1 MNKQFGKKILA
12 VLAAAAIPFTTMI
25 SSAPLVA
32 NAASNDVTFDTTTSS
47 VVSSGTY
54 GSTTINGRNIT
65 KDSGGY
71 LDYKYT
77 GNIFT
82 AKSSLYDYLSDNEIN
97 GIERYSTAAGYAD
110 PYVQLNR
117 AISEYNISVASPS
130 SENLTVR
137 YKPAKE
143 KEGRYIN
150 RYYVSVYLYQDGT
163 GNNNGWPGKNMTYDA
178 ANEEFVY
185 TIKYSDIGFS
195 PNRFIIQYTSKDDN
209 NKDKTEETGILS
221 AALSKGKAYRYED
234 NGTLSEI
241 GNADTIYNK
250 GSNYDVPLY
259 FGCFYLDD
267 DPNDEQAGDYAGHY
281 EGYKKSDGTY
291 KGRAH
296 NNYYQN
302 FYWQA
307 NLSLRRDERIAESDV
322 KNRVNFDAS
331 VQGLVDNV
339 LTNNTIT
346 QNGKTLPYFSDEWA
360 DSHSNLVKYW
370 HNIAF
375 PFYEIEVDANKVYG
389 DGGTGKAKYYQFNSK
404 EGKKYSLYFQA
415 DDANKTG
422 TYKETKT
429 EIVSQ
434 PTTTDSNGT
443 ISYLPFN
450 DKNEYEKNALGFGMN
465 FEMDFQIR
473 ADGKVDTYDRN
484 TGKPTGKSVNAT
496 FEFMGDDDVWV
507 FIDDKLVLD
516 LGGDHKDTTGI
527 IDFAEKK
534 AYANDAITLGDGK
547 GMDDL
552 SGNLSSQ
559 KIVNLKDV
567 MTPDTFIGDEY
578 NEEKVHTLKMFYM
591 ERGMYE
597 SDLLVRFNF
606 SAINNNNLK
615 IREITE
621 FKDINPGLI
630 DLTKQAA
637 DYDVFN
643 YTVSNEGTAKEDVGD
658 SGIFTPNYNYYQRQ
672 NEANTEL
679 TANLTGTPL
688 VYDTIIFSD
697 ILLDTSKTLSGGKTW
712 DEDCLL
718 GAWIW
723 KEGGA
728 EGQLYFGEETS
739 SHLYQFSD
747 FPSNSNKA
755 VFFGLDKNVGYDTST
770 WPSFYNRTNEIT
782 LEKGYTYKINDW
794 DNSVSKGSKVADE
807 QVIHYNATNNF
818 IPTSTTEKNPV
829 ANTDYVWTD
838 KFAVK
843 TEGNLPDG
851 MAGTTNGSGS
861 FNLMY
866 GTDENESSGLFKS
879 QFKKATETE
888 KSIMYVDQN
897 DILQTVKRDGNVEN
911 FSTTRSRKVSEYYDT
926 TVRIADKNDNEIV
939 NELTSN
945 TKTKYN
951 YANTS
956 AVEASAPVQITET
969 FTNIPKTFSLEV
981 KKQLAP
987 DDENASDSFKF
998 KLALTNIFGIEE
1010 INADSNT
1017 YANIDIIVN
1026 GTKQKLGRDAEFTLQ
1041 RNQSAVIEGIP
1052 YGTSYTITE
1061 TVEADS
1067 NYEPKDN
1074 DNASGTVGQDDDGTP
1089 TNEDNLEVVT
1099 NTRKTGEL
1107 KLEKKLE
1114 NNDETKSGI
1123 NDSSLF
1129 TFKVALTNNEVD
1141 LNDYK
1146 DGFKYKTASMTDAA
1160 AVEGSTV
1167 VSYDKTSATFTAQV
1181 SVNEPVILSGLPYGT
1196 TYSVSEKSV
1205 SDEWTS
1211 AVVLTGTTIGKESSL
1226 VTVTNT
1232 YNPKPKF
1239 GSLKVSKN
1247 VLGAN
1252 GSEDIP
1258 EEMKQQKFT
1267 FTVTLFSGDDAVN
1280 DTFTASTGS
1289 IEFKDGSAT
1298 FTLCDDESIEISN
1311 IPIGY
1316 TYTVK
1321 ETVNAEYD
1329 TTFESETGTIEEDG
1343 VTGTIAENVIA
1354 EVKFTNTKKFIPY
1367 TLPESG
1373 FEDTRMY
1380 FVFAL
1385 SGMMLCGLA
1394 YFLVNRK
1401 KISN

>member
-1 MNKQFGKKILA
+1 M
-12 VLAAAAIPFTTMI
+12 
-25 SSAPLVA
+25 
-32 NAASNDVTFDTTTSS
+32 
-47 VVSSGTY
+47 
-54 GSTTINGRNIT
+54 
-65 KDSGGY
+65 
-71 LDYKYT
+71 
-77 GNIFT
+77 
-82 AKSSLYDYLSDNEIN
+82 
-97 GIERYSTAAGYAD
+97 
-110 PYVQLNR
+110 
-117 AISEYNISVASPS
+117 
-130 SENLTVR
+130 
-137 YKPAKE
+137 
-143 KEGRYIN
+143 
-150 RYYVSVYLYQDGT
+150 
-163 GNNNGWPGKNMTYDA
+163 
-178 ANEEFVY
+178 
-185 TIKYSDIGFS
+185 
-195 PNRFIIQYTSKDDN
+195 
-209 NKDKTEETGILS
+209 
-221 AALSKGKAYRYED
+221 
-234 NGTLSEI
+234 
-241 GNADTIYNK
+241 
-250 GSNYDVPLY
+250 
-259 FGCFYLDD
+259 
-267 DPNDEQAGDYAGHY
+267 
-281 EGYKKSDGTY
+281 
-291 KGRAH
+291 
-296 NNYYQN
+296 
-302 FYWQA
+302 
-307 NLSLRRDERIAESDV
+307 
-322 KNRVNFDAS
+322 
-331 VQGLVDNV
+331 
-339 LTNNTIT
+339 
-346 QNGKTLPYFSDEWA
+346 
-360 DSHSNLVKYW
+360 
-370 HNIAF
+370 
-375 PFYEIEVDANKVYG
+375 
-389 DGGTGKAKYYQFNSK
+389 
-404 EGKKYSLYFQA
+404 
-415 DDANKTG
+415 
-422 TYKETKT
+422 
-429 EIVSQ
+429 
-434 PTTTDSNGT
+434 
-443 ISYLPFN
+443 
-450 DKNEYEKNALGFGMN
+450 
-465 FEMDFQIR
+465 
-473 ADGKVDTYDRN
+473 
-484 TGKPTGKSVNAT
+484 
-496 FEFMGDDDVWV
+496 
-507 FIDDKLVLD
+507 
-516 LGGDHKDTTGI
+516 
-527 IDFAEKK
+527 
-534 AYANDAITLGDGK
+534 
-547 GMDDL
+547 
-552 SGNLSSQ
+552 
-559 KIVNLKDV
+559 
-567 MTPDTFIGDEY
+567 
-578 NEEKVHTLKMFYM
+578 
-591 ERGMYE
+591 
-597 SDLLVRFNF
+597 
-606 SAINNNNLK
+606 
-615 IREITE
+615 
-621 FKDINPGLI
+621 
-630 DLTKQAA
+630 
-637 DYDVFN
+637 
-643 YTVSNEGTAKEDVGD
+643 
-658 SGIFTPNYNYYQRQ
+658 
-672 NEANTEL
+672 
-679 TANLTGTPL
+679 
-688 VYDTIIFSD
+688 
-697 ILLDTSKTLSGGKTW
+697 
-712 DEDCLL
+712 
-718 GAWIW
+718 
-723 KEGGA
+723 
-728 EGQLYFGEETS
+728 
-739 SHLYQFSD
+739 YQFSD

-755 VFFGLDKNVGYDTST
+755 VFFRLDKNVDYDTST

-1247 VLGAN
+1247 VLGIN
-1252 GSEDIP
+1252 NSEDIP
-1258 EEMKQQKFT
+1258 EEMKQIEFT
-1267 FTVTLFSGDDAVN
+1267 FTVTLKNAAGEPVSGSFDTKRYLNDVEKESKTLTFNESGETTFS
-1280 DTFTASTGS
+1280 
-1289 IEFKDGSAT
+1289 
-1298 FTLCDDESIEISN
+1298 LCDDESIVISN
-1311 IPIGY
+1311 IPVD
-1316 TYTVK
+1316 TAYTV
-1321 ETVNAEYD
+1321 EEVINAEYD
-1329 TTFESETGTIEEDG
+1329 TTFEGADNGTIEEN
-1343 VTGTIAENVIA
+1343 VTA

-1373 FEDTRMY
+1373 FDDTRMY

-1394 YFLVNRK
+1394 YFFVNRK

>member
-82 AKSSLYDYLSDNEIN
+82 AKSSLYDYLSDNEVN
-97 GIERYSTAAGYAD
+97 NTERYSKAEGYAD
-110 PYVQLNR
+110 PYIQFNR
-117 AISEYNISVASPS
+117 AISNSQISVVSPASD
-130 SENLTVR
+130 NLTFR
-137 YKPAKE
+137 YKGSKS
-143 KEGRYIN
+143 N
-150 RYYVSVYLYQDGT
+150 VNVYFYNHSTNQSYKS
-163 GNNNGWPGKNMTYDA
+163 WPGSAMTYDSSTG
-178 ANEEFVY
+178 EYVY

-195 PNRFIIQYTSKDDN
+195 PDRFIINDGSWQTSDL
-209 NKDKTEETGILS
+209 T
-221 AALSKGKAYRYED
+221 A
-234 NGTLSEI
+234 TLSQGKSYLTNDS
-241 GNADTIYNK
+241 GNVTEGTAFDIYT
-250 GSNYDVPLY
+250 GYDVPLY

-267 DPNDEQAGDYAGHY
+267 DADHPDIGDEANHYQDYNKA
-281 EGYKKSDGTY
+281 DGTY

-296 NNYYQN
+296 TNYYNN

-307 NLSLRRDERIAESDV
+307 NLSLRNDDNNQI
-322 KNRVNFDAS
+322 NFDAS
-331 VQGLVDNV
+331 VQGLVDNT
-339 LTNNTIT
+339 LTNGTIT
-346 QNGKTLPYFSDEWA
+346 QNGKILPYFSDDWA
-360 DSHSNLVKYW
+360 DSHSGLVKYW

-450 DKNEYEKNALGFGMN
+450 NKNEYEKNALGFGMN
-465 FEMDFQIR
+465 FEMDFKIR

-527 IDFAEKK
+527 IDFAEGK

-547 GMDDL
+547 GKDDL

-559 KIVNLKDV
+559 KIVNLKNV
-567 MTPDTFIGDEY
+567 MTPDTFTANGKY
-578 NEEKVHTLKMFYM
+578 NEEKVHTLRMFYM

-643 YTVSNEGTAKEDVGD
+643 YTVSNEGTAKKDVGD
-658 SGIFTPNYNYYQRQ
+658 SGIANPTYNYYQRQ
-672 NEANTEL
+672 NEANKNL
-679 TANLTGTPL
+679 TANLTGKKPV
-688 VYDTIIFSD
+688 VYDTVTFPN
-697 ILLDTSKTLSGGKTW
+697 ILLDTNKILDGNKRW
-712 DEDCLL
+712 DEGVRV

-723 KEGGA
+723 KSGSNNPH
-728 EGQLYFGEETS
+728 LYVGVETS
-739 SHLYQFSD
+739 PYVYEFSG
-747 FPSNSNKA
+747 FPSDSNKV
-755 VFFGLDKNVGYDTST
+755 VFGRIDKSVTCDPDQ
-770 WPSFYNRTNEIT
+770 WPGDDYFYNRTEMSF
-782 LEKGYTYKINDW
+782 EPGYTYRVDGW
-794 DNSVSKGSKVADE
+794 DNSINKASKVADE

-818 IPTSTTEKNPV
+818 IPASTTEKNPV

-851 MAGTTNGSGS
+851 MTGTTNGNGS

-879 QFKKATETE
+879 QFKKG
-888 KSIMYVDQN
+888 SYMYVKQN
-897 DILQTVKRDGNVEN
+897 DSLKTVERDGNVED
-911 FSTTRSRKVSEYYDT
+911 FSSTKSRTVSEYYDT

-956 AVEASAPVQITET
+956 AVEASAPVQITEI

-981 KKQLAP
+981 KKRLAP

-1067 NYEPKDN
+1067 NYAPKDN
-1074 DNASGTVGQDDDGTP
+1074 DNASGTVGQDDNGTP

-1160 AVEGSTV
+1160 AAVEGSTV

-1196 TYSVSEKSV
+1196 TYSVSEESV

-1267 FTVTLFSGDDAVN
+1267 FTVTLFSGADAVN
-1280 DTFTASTGS
+1280 GTFTTSTGS

-1298 FTLCDDESIEISN
+1298 FTLSDDESLVISN
-1311 IPIGY
+1311 IPVD
-1316 TYTVK
+1316 TAYTVK

-1329 TTFESETGTIEEDG
+1329 TTFEGADNGTIEEN
-1343 VTGTIAENVIA
+1343 VTA

-1373 FEDTRMY
+1373 FDDTRMY

-1394 YFLVNRK
+1394 YFFVNRK
-1401 KISN
+1401 KVNS